1 MVLLGEA
8 ERHLGSVQVDLKGLN
23 VKAKE
28 SEEDLLEKVVDNAEE
43 VIIESY
49 VFKVNQMLFVIM
61 TVCFITILI
70 TKFTGNILD
79 VGTNLHTSVLGSVPP
94 SSHL

>member
-1 MVLLGEA
+1 M
-8 ERHLGSVQVDLKGLN
+8 QVGLKGLN
-23 VKAKE
+23 VKAKK
-28 SEEDLLEKVVDNAEE
+28 SEAGEDFLEKVVGYAEE